1 MIRIEIDIL
10 AERAEQLKTLF
21 VCGRGFVNYVSMIPL
36 FCKYG
41 DNINILF
48 GYLFV

>member
-1 MIRIEIDIL
+1 MIRIGTDIL
-10 AERAEQLKTLF
+10 AERAAQLKTLS
-21 VCGRGFVNYVSMIPL
+21 VIACCVTYHVSHIPL

-41 DNINILF
+41 DNINMLF